1 MMGLVSGVFWFFFW
15 PAMAV
20 LGTGAFVTFAGYFL
34 ILGFTNLMPPI
45 DLKKKYKAEWAVVT
59 GASSGIGKSLA
70 IECAKQGLNVAL
82 VALPDDVLNGTYK
95 ELKKRFKKVEF
106 REVGVN
112 LGKTG
117 YLEEI
122 AEATKDVSVQV
133 VFANAGYMLT
143 GFFVDGPLE
152 RQLANVECNAIS
164 AVSVTHHFVRR
175 MVEEGKRGCV
185 VYTSS
190 AAACMPSPFTALY
203 SATKSFVS
211 AFAAGIAAEVKSKGV
226 DVLVVHPSPVATRFY
241 DKAHKMDMLD
251 FFKNFS
257 VDPDTL
263 PQQILRNV
271 GRTVWCDIG
280 ATAIFF
286 RLMMKIMDY
295 NFLSTLLSNIAHLM
309 PDYKRHDKK
318 AKAT

>member
-1 MMGLVSGVFWFFFW
+1 MGVLGAIFSFFFW
-15 PAMAV
+15 PTALVLAAASFISFLGYCLV
-20 LGTGAFVTFAGYFL
+20 LG
-34 ILGFTNLMPPI
+34 ITNLLPPV
-45 DLKKKYKAEWAVVT
+45 DLKKRYPGAEWAVVT

-82 VALPDDVLNGTYK
+82 VALPDNVLSDTHK
-95 ELKKRFKKVEF
+95 ELKKRFKKVQF
-106 REVGVN
+106 REIGVN

-117 YLEEI
+117 YLAEI
-122 AEATKDVSVQV
+122 EEATKDICVQV

-143 GFFVDGPLE
+143 GFFIDSPLE
-152 RQLANVECNAIS
+152 RQLANIECNAVS
-164 AVSVTHHFVRR
+164 SVSVTHHFVRR
-175 MVEEGKRGCV
+175 MVDEKKKGCV

-211 AFAAGIAAEVKSKGV
+211 AFAAGLAAEVKSKGV
-226 DVLVVHPSPVATRFY
+226 DVCVVHPSPVATRFY

-263 PQQILRNV
+263 PEQILRAV
-271 GRTVWCDIG
+271 GRTVWVDIG

-309 PDYKRHDKK
+309 PDYKRHDTK
-318 AKAT
+318 AKSS